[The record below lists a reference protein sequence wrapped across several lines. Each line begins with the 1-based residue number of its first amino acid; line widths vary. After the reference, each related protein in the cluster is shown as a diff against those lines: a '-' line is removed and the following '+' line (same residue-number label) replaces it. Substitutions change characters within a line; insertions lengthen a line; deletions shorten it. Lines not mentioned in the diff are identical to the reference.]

1 MKKLLEAMRKL
12 DEAPRHKSK
21 KTLYHIG
28 PKPAEPKEKMRPLMD
43 FDPDAIDRKTGEKG
57 DFVPIPGTANWERHW
72 LKEPVKNAVFL
83 TPDPVAIGMNH
94 GVHGNVYAYRVPQ
107 WVIAAAGGI
116 HRYDHGS
123 EIVISKEIWDQAGD
137 EIEFLGKSMDAAELT
152 NRINKGSSESHPGPS
167 AYYLNQRGIDARM
180 ALEDPESKIDRA
192 DTKLWIGLHKTRY
205 PESAIKAMSPEDRA
219 RALRSFER
227 WIKKYNPF
235 QGLPAPEKTTYIMN
249 LLKGKQ
255 Q

>member
-28 PKPAEPKEKMRPLMD
+28 PRPAQPKEKMRPLMD
-43 FDPDAIDRKTGEKG
+43 FDPDATDRKTGEKG
-57 DFVPIPGTANWERHW
+57 EFVPIPGTDNWDRHW

-83 TPDPVAIGMNH
+83 TPEPITVAMNH
-94 GVHGNVYAYRVPQ
+94 GIFGNVYAYKVPQ

-123 EIVISKEIWDQAGD
+123 EIIISKEIWDQAGD
-137 EIEFLGKSMDAAELT
+137 EIEFLGKSMDEEELT
-152 NRINKGSSESHPGPS
+152 NRVHKGSSEAHPGPS
-167 AYYLNQRGIDARM
+167 AYYRARERGEQDPQRQMD
-180 ALEDPESKIDRA
+180 
-192 DTKLWIGLHKTRY
+192 KLDQTVWVGLHKTRY
-205 PESAIKAMSPEDRA
+205 PEAAIKALSPEERA

-249 LLKGKQ
+249 LLKGK
-255 Q
+255 